1 MSSLEGVAGRQ
12 AAGPGGSDTSGGKFG
27 DRQGRLNRSGTGITP
42 GVLEE
47 RHQPVI
53 KLSKI
58 KRDAITNS
66 PGSERFV
73 IIRFT
78 LL

>member
-1 MSSLEGVAGRQ
+1 VSPAGKLQARAARIR
-12 AAGPGGSDTSGGKFG
+12 AAGNSVTGKAAST
-27 DRQGRLNRSGTGITP
+27 GRGTGITP

-73 IIRFT
+73 ITRFT